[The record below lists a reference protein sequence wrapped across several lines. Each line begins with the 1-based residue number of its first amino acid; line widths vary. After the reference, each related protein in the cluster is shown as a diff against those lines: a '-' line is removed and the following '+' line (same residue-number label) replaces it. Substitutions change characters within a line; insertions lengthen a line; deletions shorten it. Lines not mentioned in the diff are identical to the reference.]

1 MTDKEA
7 YEAAAAELDRVKAF
21 VEKPR
26 CINCDRWIGGKCDVY
41 GEVPEEYWFTPS
53 DCNRWMLK
61 LPF

>member
-7 YEAAAAELDRVKAF
+7 YEAAADELDRVKAF

-41 GEVPEEYWFTPS
+41 GEVPEEYWYTPS

>member
-7 YEAAAAELDRVKAF
+7 YEAAAEELDRVKDF